1 MLIVI
6 DFFGLIKTRLNV
18 MTYYILNLILYFLIL
33 AYNIKYSTGRASDT
47 FILYSNFQQNFT

>member
-6 DFFGLIKTRLNV
+6 DFFGLIKSRLNV

-33 AYNIKYSTGRASDT
+33 AYNIK
-47 FILYSNFQQNFT
+47 